1 MRLQLSISESMPL
14 LYYCYLSPCGLHDAV
29 SLIRLSDFL
38 LFCHFF
44 SFELLPV
51 FCHLQKKRR
60 RRKITFKSI
69 LTGRALILMKILIIL
84 WISSMNLVRCV
95 SRHEQPTGSDHW
107 TVSVILSGY
116 NDRMTASLM
125 ASAGPPSPG
134 LPFITHSPYFKAP
147 GLRWKL
153 NQALRL
159 SHSHTCQ
166 VTLGSVAA
174 TTFFSWV

>member
-38 LFCHFF
+38 LFCHFLALNCCQF
-44 SFELLPV
+44 SV
-51 FCHLQKKRR
+51 IYKKKR

-95 SRHEQPTGSDHW
+95 SRHEQSTGSDHW

-125 ASAGPPSPG
+125 ASAAPPR
-134 LPFITHSPYFKAP
+134 AP
-147 GLRWKL
+147 IHNSLTIFQG
-153 NQALRL
+153 
-159 SHSHTCQ
+159 
-166 VTLGSVAA
+166 
-174 TTFFSWV
+174 SWVKVEVKSGSPPVS

>member
-1 MRLQLSISESMPL
+1 M
-14 LYYCYLSPCGLHDAV
+14 
-29 SLIRLSDFL
+29 
-38 LFCHFF
+38 
-44 SFELLPV
+44 
-51 FCHLQKKRR
+51 
-60 RRKITFKSI
+60 
-69 LTGRALILMKILIIL
+69 ALILMKILIIL

-125 ASAGPPSPG
+125 ASAAPPG

-159 SHSHTCQ
+159 SHSIHISPLMLYPCH
-166 VTLGSVAA
+166 VHIWPPD
-174 TTFFSWV
+174 FNP

>member
-38 LFCHFF
+38 LFCHFLALNCCQF
-44 SFELLPV
+44 SV
-51 FCHLQKKRR
+51 IYKKKR

-125 ASAGPPSPG
+125 ASAAPPPQG
-134 LPFITHSPYFKAP
+134 
-147 GLRWKL
+147 
-153 NQALRL
+153 
-159 SHSHTCQ
+159 SHS
-166 VTLGSVAA
+166 
-174 TTFFSWV
+174 